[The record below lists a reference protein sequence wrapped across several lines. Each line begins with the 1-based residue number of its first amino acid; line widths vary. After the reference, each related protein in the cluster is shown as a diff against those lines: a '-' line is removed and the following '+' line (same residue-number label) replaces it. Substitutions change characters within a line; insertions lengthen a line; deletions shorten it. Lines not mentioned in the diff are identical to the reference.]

1 MSMSAL
7 VIPMPI
13 DSCCLDVRG
22 HLPQGAYISKHSTHY
37 YTPFELASDQNQAKN
52 WMKEWFEYP

>member
-22 HLPQGAYISKHSTHY
+22 HLPQGAYISKNSTHY

-52 WMKEWFEYP
+52 